1 MVHSEIQ
8 HFQPEMSLREHIKL
22 SRVARLFL
30 LFFVVAIGFHGLYR
44 HFNKM
49 TARQLVMSSDME
61 GYYQYLP
68 YTFFRD
74 KDIDQMRWAREYG
87 EDRKLNVFTCGVAIL
102 ELPFFLVAYG
112 VSELLE
118 MENPG
123 YNPAYYHTVLFA
135 AIFYVFIGLYYLYK
149 ALRRYFTREAS
160 LVTAIMAFMATNLF
174 FYTIMQPGVSHAYSF
189 FLLSVYIFFVPGF
202 YEKPGVKSSL
212 CVILPLALAVLIRPT
227 NILAGFYFL
236 LYGISSFRE
245 LGQRLTLLAGRWRL
259 LLLMAFVS
267 FLVFIPQMAY
277 WHRVTGKWIVYSYTD
292 SRFTHAL
299 NPQFRT
305 VLIGPRNGWYLYTPL
320 MIIAT
325 AGLLYLACLRRL
337 TAPAILLMM
346 ILIIYINAS
355 WYNPTFSASAGY
367 RALVEWI
374 PFMAI
379 PLAFVIEKL
388 QKRKGMKRALYVLL
402 ALFVVYNLL
411 FSYKYNPGIWWN
423 QEWKWSNFLRLVRF

>member
-1 MVHSEIQ
+1 
-8 HFQPEMSLREHIKL
+8 MSLRDHIKL

-30 LFFVVAIGFHGLYR
+30 LFFVVTMGFHGLYR
-44 HFNKM
+44 HFNRI
-49 TARQLVMSSDME
+49 TAWQLVMGSDME

-68 YTFFRD
+68 YTFFKHLD
-74 KDIDQMRWAREYG
+74 MDQMRWARNFG
-87 EDRKLNVFTCGVAIL
+87 EDKKLNVFTCGVAIL
-102 ELPFFLVAYG
+102 ELPFFIVAHG

-123 YNPAYYHTVLFA
+123 YNAVYYHTVLFA

-149 ALRRYFTREAS
+149 ALRRYFTREAA
-160 LVTAIMAFMATNLF
+160 LLTAIMAFLATNLF
-174 FYTIMQPGVSHAYSF
+174 YYTVMQPGVSHAYSF
-189 FLLSVYIFFVPGF
+189 FLLSVYIYFVPGF
-202 YEKPGVKSSL
+202 YENPGVKSSL
-212 CVILPLALAVLIRPT
+212 CMILPLALAVLIRPT

-236 LYGISSFRE
+236 FYGLSSFRE
-245 LGQRLTLLAGRWRL
+245 LGPRLGALAGRWYL

-267 FLVFIPQMAY
+267 ILVFVPQMLY
-277 WHRVTGKWIVYSYTD
+277 WHKVTGNWIVYSYTD
-292 SRFTHAL
+292 SRFTNAL
-299 NPQFRT
+299 SPQFRT

-325 AGLLYLACLRRL
+325 GGLLYLAYMRRL

-355 WYNPTFSASAGY
+355 WFNPTFSSSAGC
-367 RALVEWI
+367 RVLVEWI

-379 PLAFVIEKL
+379 PLAFVFEKL
-388 QKRKGMKRALYVLL
+388 QQRKGMKRALYALL

-411 FSYKYNPGIWWN
+411 FSYKYQPGIWWN
-423 QEWKWSNFLRLVRF
+423 QEWTWSNFQRLVHF

>member
-1 MVHSEIQ
+1 
-8 HFQPEMSLREHIKL
+8 MSLSEHVKL

-30 LFFVVAIGFHGLYR
+30 LFFFVVMSCHAIYR
-44 HFNKM
+44 HFNGIS
-49 TARQLVMSSDME
+49 AQQLVMSSDME

-68 YTFFRD
+68 YTFFKD
-74 KDIDQMRWAREYG
+74 KDMNNMRWARPYG
-87 EDRKLNVFTCGVAIL
+87 EDKKLNVFTCGVAIL
-102 ELPFFLVAYG
+102 ELPFFIVAHG

-135 AIFYVFIGLYYLYK
+135 AIFYVFIGLYFLYK
-149 ALRRYFTREAS
+149 SLRRFFTREAS
-160 LVTAIMAFMATNLF
+160 LLTALMAFLATNLF
-174 FYTIMQPGVSHAYSF
+174 FYTVMQPGVSHAYSF
-189 FLLSVYIFFVPGF
+189 FLLSLYIYKVPGF

-212 CVILPLALAVLIRPT
+212 YMILPLALAVLIRPT

-236 LYGISSFRE
+236 FYGLSSFRE
-245 LGQRLTLLAGRWRL
+245 LGRRLTMLAGRWNL

-277 WHRVTGKWIVYSYTD
+277 WHKITGKWFVYSYTD
-292 SRFTHAL
+292 SRFTNAL
-299 NPQFRT
+299 SPQFRT
-305 VLIGPRNGWYLYTPL
+305 VLIGARGGWYLYTPL

-325 AGLLYLACLRRL
+325 GGLLYLAYLRRL

-346 ILIIYINAS
+346 VLIIYINAS
-355 WYNPTFSASAGY
+355 WFNPSFSSSAGY

-374 PFMAI
+374 PFMCI

-388 QKRKGMKRALYVLL
+388 QKSLGWKRILYSVLV
-402 ALFVVYNLL
+402 LFVVYNLL
-411 FSYKYNPGIWWN
+411 FSYKFNHDIWWN
-423 QEWKWSNFLRLVRF
+423 QEWEWSNFLRLVKF